1 MIKAKNVTKK
11 FGSNLV
17 VKDVSF
23 FVGEGEIFGLLG
35 PNGAGKST
43 LLGMMATVIPP
54 TSGDILINNNSVIS
68 NKEKVRQLISYV
80 PQQLSLHMQL
90 TVEDNLKFWS
100 NMVSANFSSN
110 HLKDI
115 AGIVGLQNNLQKK
128 VEHLSEGMKR
138 RLNIGVSLIH
148 DPQIMIMDEP
158 TLGVDIKSK
167 KEIVDFISTLSDWG
181 KTIVYTSHDIREISQ
196 LCHRISLLNEGEIM
210 FIGTLE
216 EASSK
221 AYNDGFN
228 GSHLGEH
235 EELEEMLSKLG
246 KW

>member
-1 MIKAKNVTKK
+1 MIKAENVTKK

-17 VKDVSF
+17 VKNVSF
-23 FVGEGEIFGLLG
+23 SVGEGEIFGLLG

-43 LLGMMATVIPP
+43 LLGMMATVITP

-221 AYNDGFN
+221 ACEEGFN
-228 GSHLGEH
+228 GSHLGTH
-235 EELEEMLSKLG
+235 EKLEEMLSKLG